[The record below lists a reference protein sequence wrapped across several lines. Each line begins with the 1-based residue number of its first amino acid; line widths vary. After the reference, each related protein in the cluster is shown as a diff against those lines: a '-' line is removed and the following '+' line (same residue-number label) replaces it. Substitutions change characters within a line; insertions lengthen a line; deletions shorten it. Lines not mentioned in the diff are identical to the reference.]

1 MSDGRGRKRTPKNLK
16 VLAGTDRPDRD
27 VPDAPEFDLLEEFP
41 DPPLHLNT
49 DGVEMW
55 NRLGPQLV
63 NARVLQVV
71 DLYALEH
78 LCATWQMVR
87 KKIKAE
93 MEVTAA
99 ENNAMKALFAEFGM
113 TPASRSKVSGG
124 DKKPKRNKFAN
135 GGPAARGA

>member
-1 MSDGRGRKRTPKNLK
+1 MGRKKTPANLK
-16 VLAGTDRPDRD
+16 VLAGTTRKDRET
-27 VPDAPEFDLLEEFP
+27 PDAPEFDLLEEFP

-55 NRLGPQLV
+55 NQLGPQLV

-71 DLYALEH
+71 DLYALEQ

-99 ENNAMKALFAEFGM
+99 ENNALKALFSEFGM
-113 TPASRSKVSGG
+113 TPASRSKVASGG
-124 DKKPKRNKFAN
+124 ERKKGNKFAN
-135 GGPAARGA
+135 GGPAASRA